1 MQKKIPNSNPR
12 ILIIQNLYSKYVNKD
27 NIIEF
32 KKHRFKKFIK
42 DVVNGTIERNELI
55 EELITK
61 HLKEDINLNRTDKI
75 LIVTLHASIYEFLYK
90 PQTSLNII
98 INEYLEAAK
107 YFIED
112 NQKKFLNALLD
123 KIGKKIRFNNEWVP
137 INQKVFCTTFIK

>member
-55 EELITK
+55 EELIKK
-61 HLKEDINLNRTDKI
+61 HLKEDINLNRTDKV
-75 LIVTLHASIYEFLYK
+75 LIVVLHASIYEFLYK

-98 INEYLEAAK
+98 INEYLDAAK

-123 KIGKKIRFNNEWVP
+123 KIGKKIRFNNE
-137 INQKVFCTTFIK
+137 

>member
-1 MQKKIPNSNPR
+1 MQKKIPNSNAR

-55 EELITK
+55 EELIKK

-98 INEYLEAAK
+98 INEYLDAAK
-107 YFIED
+107 YFIEE

-123 KIGKKIRFNNEWVP
+123 KIGKKIRFNNE
-137 INQKVFCTTFIK
+137 

>member
-32 KKHRFKKFIK
+32 KKNRFKKFIK

-98 INEYLEAAK
+98 INEYLDAAK

-123 KIGKKIRFNNEWVP
+123 KIGKKIRFNNE
-137 INQKVFCTTFIK
+137 

>member
-1 MQKKIPNSNPR
+1 MQKKIPNSNAR

-55 EELITK
+55 EELIQK

-75 LIVTLHASIYEFLYK
+75 LMIILRASIYEFLYR

-98 INEYLEAAK
+98 INEYLDAAK

-123 KIGKKIRFNNEWVP
+123 KIGKKLRLNNE
-137 INQKVFCTTFIK
+137 